1 MCGVG
6 IAPKGIGK
14 RFPGMLLSGAAVCA
28 LALSLASVAGAA
40 PTNADNTTPPA
51 TQPSAGGG
59 GGAGNEG
66 DAVPAIGGLYGGGGG
81 GGGGVSDPEATAA
94 VNGGGGGGGGGL
106 SDGTPASFDEAA
118 AIANVPLPAAIWA
131 GLTAAGGIGLYL
143 KTRKRVA
150 R

>member
-1 MCGVG
+1 MRGVG
-6 IAPKGIGK
+6 IAPKGVVK
-14 RFPGMLLSGAAVCA
+14 RSPGMLLGGAVCA
-28 LALSLASVAGAA
+28 FALSIASVAGAA

-81 GGGGVSDPEATAA
+81 GGGGVGDPEATAA
-94 VNGGGGGGGGGL
+94 VNGGGGGGGGGG
-106 SDGTPASFDEAA
+106 DGVRASFDEAA

-131 GLTAAGGIGLYL
+131 GLTAAGGIGIYL
-143 KTRKRVA
+143 KSRRRLAK
-150 R
+150 